1 MNEDVSG
8 PHPNI
13 NHVDLS
19 LKPSMDADDDQHQK
33 KKKYDV
39 FISFRGEDTRRTITS
54 HLEKALKERGI
65 ETYIDNRLERGEEIS
80 KALLDAIEDSK
91 FSIVIF
97 STNYATSSWC
107 LDELEHII
115 QCKKEEM
122 QMVLPVFYNVD
133 PANVRRQKES
143 YADAFVKLE
152 QRFSDTKTRKWRSAL
167 TEAASLSGWHVS
179 EKDNRNDAELVDEIV
194 KHIRGKLKTPSSIDY
209 LEKGLVGIDK
219 RVKDLDKLL
228 ANASKVGICGMGGLG
243 KTTLA
248 EVVFERSRHQF
259 DHGCILKNV
268 REEIEKNGSNH
279 LAKDFIKRLS
289 KEENGDLDYAKK
301 RMLSHKKLLLVL
313 DDVDSLEQYE
323 ALLEDEHDWLN
334 SESKVIIT
342 SRNKQVLRNI
352 VRGNE
357 NIYDLQRLNEEEALQ
372 LFLLHAFKREN
383 VEEKEREF
391 SRKFVD
397 YAKGLPIALKVL
409 GSDLYLKSMNEGQS
423 LLSKLKQVE
432 PDQGVQ
438 KVLKVSFDGLEEK
451 EKSIFLV
458 IACFFRG
465 QDKDFVKDKLGGR
478 GSFDA
483 VIGVLVDKCLIT
495 ISKSTFAH
503 GLVLQVHDLLHEMG
517 QSIARGLGRNHL
529 QNQSRLLMSKDI
541 CHVLKNDK
549 NWRERLKMFIVLAG
563 RLKIK

>member
-1 MNEDVSG
+1 MNEDVSD

-13 NHVDLS
+13 NHADLS
-19 LKPSMDADDDQHQK
+19 LKPSMDADGDQHQK
-33 KKKYDV
+33 KYLYDV
-39 FISFRGEDTRRTITS
+39 FISFRGEDTRKTITS
-54 HLEKALKERGI
+54 HLERALKERGI
-65 ETYIDNRLERGEEIS
+65 ETYIDDRLERGEEIS

-115 QCKKEEM
+115 QSKKEKM
-122 QMVLPVFYNVD
+122 QIVLPVFYNVD
-133 PANVRRQKES
+133 PANVRKQKES

-152 QRFSDTKTRKWRSAL
+152 QRFPDTKTRKWRSAL
-167 TEAASLSGWHVS
+167 TEAANLSGWHIS
-179 EKDNRNDAELVDEIV
+179 ENDNRNDAELVDEIV
-194 KHIRGKLKTPSSIDY
+194 KHIREKLETLHSPIDY
-209 LEKGLVGIDK
+209 LKKGLVGIDK
-219 RVKDLDKLL
+219 RIKDLDKLL
-228 ANASKVGICGMGGLG
+228 ANASKVGIFGTGGLG

-259 DHGCILKNV
+259 DHGCILKDV
-268 REEIEKNGSNH
+268 REQIEKNGSNH
-279 LAKDFIKRLS
+279 LAQDFVKRLS
-289 KEENGDLDYAKK
+289 KEENGDFDDAKK
-301 RMLSHKKLLLVL
+301 KMLSQKKLLLVL
-313 DDVDSLEQYE
+313 DDVDCLEHYE
-323 ALLEDEHDWLN
+323 ALLKDERDWLN

-342 SRNKQVLRNI
+342 SRDKQLLRNI
-352 VRGNE
+352 VRANE

-432 PDQGVQ
+432 PDQVQ
-438 KVLKVSFDGLEEK
+438 KVLRVSFDGLEEK

-529 QNQSRLLMSKDI
+529 QNHSRLLMSKDI